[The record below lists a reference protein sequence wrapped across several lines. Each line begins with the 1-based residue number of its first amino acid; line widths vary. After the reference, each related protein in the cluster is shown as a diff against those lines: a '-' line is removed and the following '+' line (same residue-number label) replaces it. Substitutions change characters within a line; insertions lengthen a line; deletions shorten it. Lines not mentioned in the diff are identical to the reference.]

1 MGFLKDIIGLA
12 DDIVSIPT
20 DFIGLTNHH
29 DKKEALRKAKI
40 AFMNDEISAEE
51 YRKIKTL
58 LEE

>member
-1 MGFLKDIIGLA
+1 MGFLKDILGLA
-12 DDIVSIPT
+12 DDLISIPT
-20 DFIGLTNHH
+20 DLIGLTNHH

-58 LEE
+58 LED